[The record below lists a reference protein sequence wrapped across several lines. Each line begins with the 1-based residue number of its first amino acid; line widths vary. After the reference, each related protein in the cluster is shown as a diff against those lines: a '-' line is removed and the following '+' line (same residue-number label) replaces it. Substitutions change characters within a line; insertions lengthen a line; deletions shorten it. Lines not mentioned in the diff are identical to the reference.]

1 MLLAEVELNSGAAS
15 LVLDY
20 LHAEQIQVPA
30 ISAALT
36 TYSRSGRMTHAQLWD
51 TLAALQQAMP
61 ERHVGLEIGRH
72 IKPSHMGVV
81 GYLLLTSSSLA
92 EVVQRFQRFTAL
104 LHQSDTVIVD
114 FHEDTLRVRWTTH
127 YEFPPQ
133 ISDEIYF
140 SGILH
145 FLRLCTGN
153 AQLTYSQLQFT
164 FAEPAD
170 SAAHARHFGCPLLF
184 GQSYSEFR
192 LPPAVLMMPVNHAD
206 PALNSLL
213 EQQAIALLA
222 ALPQPG
228 SFTQVLRDVLLRCL
242 QNGNVAAAAVA
253 AELAMSRRTLHRR
266 LSEQGLDFSTA
277 LQRVREQLARQYL
290 ADTSLS
296 LSEIA
301 LLLGY
306 QEQSSFTRSFKL
318 WSGETPLKFRQQLLA
333 SKS

>member
-1 MLLAEVELNSGAAS
+1 MLLADVELNSGAAS

-20 LHAEQIQVPA
+20 LHAEQIQDVA
-30 ISAALT
+30 ISTELLAC
-36 TYSRSGRMTHAQLWD
+36 SRSGHMTHAQFWHS
-51 TLAALQQAMP
+51 LAAIEQVLP
-61 ERHVGLEIGRH
+61 GRNVGLEIGRH

-114 FHEDTLRVRWTTH
+114 FHEDMLRVRWTTH

-133 ISDEIYF
+133 VSDELYF
-140 SGILH
+140 SAILQ

-153 AQLTYSQLQFT
+153 SQLTYSLLQFT

-184 GQSYSEFR
+184 GQPYSEFR

-206 PALNSLL
+206 PALSSLL
-213 EQQAIALLA
+213 EQQAVALLA

-228 SFTQVLRDVLLRCL
+228 SFTLVLRDVLLRCL
-242 QNGNVAAAAVA
+242 QNGDVGAVTVAR
-253 AELAMSRRTLHRR
+253 ELAMSRRTLHRR

-318 WSGETPLKFRQQLLA
+318 WTGETPLKFRQQLLA
-333 SKS
+333 SKP